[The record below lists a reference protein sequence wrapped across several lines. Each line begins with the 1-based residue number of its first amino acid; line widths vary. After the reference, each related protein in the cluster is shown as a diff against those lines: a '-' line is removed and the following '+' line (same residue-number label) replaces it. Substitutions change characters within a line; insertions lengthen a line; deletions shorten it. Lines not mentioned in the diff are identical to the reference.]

1 MKDLRIQKGQCRTR
15 VQFCAVNAI
24 EIAGQVFTPDAATA
38 YVEFFLSHSFPVS
51 LDNPKGPYFTT
62 IHPQTVANS
71 FQSLRGKMVNL
82 AHLVRS
88 YNPQQNPRDRILG
101 TVMAVEFPESP
112 QGGWRVQGDPAQAP
126 GIRAVAALHKNAE
139 GVMEVLETWAEG
151 KTPYGQDT
159 VWTVS
164 MENESRVDQGGFLV
178 KTQGPGELEIFWE
191 KTPADFKALGWCYV
205 PHPDASQELLECL
218 PSDGVLRIARKYLG
232 RETLFL
238 NGGLDGNIFYF
249 GVALTPEG
257 RESAAR
263 VSQILA
269 SNTELV
275 DVSAPFDALIDFAG
289 AFANRSKIEPQQHH
303 E

>member
-24 EIAGQVFTPDAATA
+24 EIAGQVFRPDAATA

-71 FQSLRGKMVNL
+71 FHSLRGKMVNL

-88 YNPQQNPRDRILG
+88 YNPRQNPRDRILG
-101 TVMAVEFPESP
+101 TVMAVEFPTAPEV
-112 QGGWRVQGDPAQAP
+112 GWRVQGDPVLAP

-151 KTPYGQDT
+151 KTPYGEDT
-159 VWTVS
+159 EWTVS
-164 MENESRVDQGGFLV
+164 MENESHVDQGGFLV
-178 KTQGPGELEIFWE
+178 RLKVEGGRQNPSELEIYWA
-191 KTPADFKALGWCYV
+191 KTPEDFKTLGWCYV
-205 PHPDASQELLECL
+205 PYPDASDRLLECL
-218 PSDGVLRIARKYLG
+218 PNDGVLRIAQKYLG
-232 RETLFL
+232 LETLFL
-238 NGGLDGNIFYF
+238 NGGLNGEIFYY

-257 RESAAR
+257 RETAAR

-269 SNTELV
+269 SHTELV
-275 DVSAPFDALIDFAG
+275 DLSAPFDALKHFAE
-289 AFANRSKIEPQQHH
+289 AFTK
-303 E
+303 

>member
-1 MKDLRIQKGQCRTR
+1 

-71 FQSLRGKMVNL
+71 FLSLRGKMVNL

-139 GVMEVLETWAEG
+139 GVMEVLDTWAEG

-159 VWTVS
+159 IWTVS

-178 KTQGPGELEIFWE
+178 KTQGPGELETFWE

-205 PHPDASQELLECL
+205 PHPDAPQELLACL
-218 PSDGVLRIARKYLG
+218 PSDGVLRIARKHLG

-257 RESAAR
+257 RETAAR
-263 VSQILA
+263 VAQILA

-275 DVSAPFDALIDFAG
+275 DVSAPFDALKGFAK
-289 AFANRSKIEPQQHH
+289 AFSL
-303 E
+303 